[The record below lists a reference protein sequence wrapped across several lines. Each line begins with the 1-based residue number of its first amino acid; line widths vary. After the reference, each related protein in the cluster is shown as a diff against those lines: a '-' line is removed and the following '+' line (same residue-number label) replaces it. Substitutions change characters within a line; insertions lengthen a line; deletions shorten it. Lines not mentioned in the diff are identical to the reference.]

1 MFGSSFSL
9 FARFTT
15 LRRLIRLATCLACG
29 GAREV
34 PLCPLLVSY
43 FTRTV
48 FMSMR
53 MASLPPVRHNK
64 IGHIHFFPGSVSGGY
79 RSGLELEM
87 SVTFH
92 YELLACGRCS
102 LRSFAFS

>member
-64 IGHIHFFPGSVSGGY
+64 IGHIHFFPGSVFGGY

-92 YELLACGRCS
+92 
-102 LRSFAFS
+102 